1 MSLSGNNMKGYTTQS
16 RKGKKIN
23 ALLRELS
30 DDDDNTVDI
39 GVDILSDPQRPWL
52 QDYHAYMDVIEQV
65 PEGWSM
71 IKWWGV
77 SRRDPARRSCLLC
90 DSDYSCSTIRSAIIP
105 PGVPWHA
112 TTLRLCRHLYR
123 ASARFHKVVSRL
135 PSCAAVSR
143 AT

>member
-23 ALLRELS
+23 ALLWELS

-39 GVDILSDPQRPWL
+39 GVDILSDPQCPWL

-77 SRRDPARRSCLLC
+77 SR
-90 DSDYSCSTIRSAIIP
+90 
-105 PGVPWHA
+105 
-112 TTLRLCRHLYR
+112 
-123 ASARFHKVVSRL
+123 
-135 PSCAAVSR
+135 
-143 AT
+143 